1 MRGEESLFRV
11 KIIYTLFFISCVLGG
26 EKVGVDH
33 TTLFNCGAFFFFI
46 RRALVGTSDRLTSED
61 YNSSERLEGRENS
74 VRLCAT

>member
-1 MRGEESLFRV
+1 ML
-11 KIIYTLFFISCVLGG
+11 
-26 EKVGVDH
+26 
-33 TTLFNCGAFFFFI
+33 TTQPCSIAVRFFFFI

>member
-46 RRALVGTSDRLTSED
+46 RRALVGPVDQ
-61 YNSSERLEGRENS
+61 
-74 VRLCAT
+74 